1 MFCAIWYHL
10 YNLKTVKNTLGGVLL
25 FHCSQGV
32 FHGYC
37 FTLTTL
43 GILHYL
49 WSADVPK
56 NFSRLLFIKL
66 FSIII
71 YLFPI
76 LFSIGFARGKVWG
89 YLRIAYYRHS
99 LTLRPTNSNFG
110 FYQSLSS
117 SDSCKLLTLHT
128 K

>member
-43 GILHYL
+43 GNCIICGQRMYQKTFLDYYL
-49 WSADVPK
+49 S
-56 NFSRLLFIKL
+56 NFSQLLFI
-66 FSIII
+66 FSL
-71 YLFPI
+71 YCFQSVLP
-76 LFSIGFARGKVWG
+76 RGKVWG

>member
-32 FHGYC
+32 FQGYC

-76 LFSIGFARGKVWG
+76 LFSIGFAPWKSVG
-89 YLRIAYYRHS
+89 LPPHC
-99 LTLRPTNSNFG
+99 L
-110 FYQSLSS
+110 LSS
-117 SDSCKLLTLHT
+117 FIDFKTY